1 MPSSKEQKNLKIGHW
16 MDSQRGFMDEYSELN
31 GELFTFSNGKKF
43 SYDYGAEDS
52 ETTTTKK
59 KGKPSYDSDSA
70 TDSTTTKKKGKQT
83 NDTETDTGTDPVSP
97 YDYTSGIEGGF
108 NIDLD
113 FTGDGWTPELI
124 QEAQSMADLLS
135 TLIISDMPD
144 EKYKGNIIDDLSLE
158 LEIGSLDGTGGYLG
172 NAGVMKWRQGSDIP
186 LIGKVY
192 LDGADSERLLDQGR
206 FDDLVLHEM
215 IHTIGFVST
224 NESLQ
229 SLVDD
234 NNFYIG
240 QNGQNAYQMGVDNG
254 VYQAEYDLLTNW
266 DSGFHWDHEAQSLP
280 ANEIMS
286 PYIYGTNQLS
296 TVTLAVIEDL
306 GYQTL
311 WGDGQLTNTSVL
323 LDEITSNW
331 AATNGWS

>member
-1 MPSSKEQKNLKIGHW
+1 
-16 MDSQRGFMDEYSELN
+16 MDEYSELN

-59 KGKPSYDSDSA
+59 KGKPSYDSDS

-158 LEIGSLDGTGGYLG
+158 LEIGSLDGTGGALG
-172 NAGVMKWRQGSDIP
+172 NAFVMKWRQGSDIP
-186 LIGKVY
+186 LIGKFI
-192 LDGADSERLLDQGR
+192 LTKPILKDCSIKDDS
-206 FDDLVLHEM
+206 M
-215 IHTIGFVST
+215 IWYFTR
-224 NESLQ
+224 
-229 SLVDD
+229 
-234 NNFYIG
+234 
-240 QNGQNAYQMGVDNG
+240 
-254 VYQAEYDLLTNW
+254 
-266 DSGFHWDHEAQSLP
+266 
-280 ANEIMS
+280 
-286 PYIYGTNQLS
+286 
-296 TVTLAVIEDL
+296 
-306 GYQTL
+306 
-311 WGDGQLTNTSVL
+311 
-323 LDEITSNW
+323 
-331 AATNGWS
+331 